1 MIKLKLVFAF
11 VATLFIGSASSVVAQ
26 DLCEECLEN
35 VPQDMVDYVYN
46 MDYMDRIS
54 LWDQRS

>member
-1 MIKLKLVFAF
+1 MIKLKIKIIFAF
-11 VATLFIGSASSVVAQ
+11 IATFIFASATSVLAQ

-46 MDYMDRIS
+46 M
-54 LWDQRS
+54 